1 MKKSFTIIVVYC
13 LWLLPSYA
21 QKKYYISA
29 FGGTSINFN
38 SQAYSSIGIY
48 APFITTSKIFPSIGF
63 SFDYVG
69 KRNPKCINRLFLA
82 SHIVGQKTITYK
94 ENFSLAK
101 NLYVQAILYSIQ
113 TGYNKEW
120 QVASLHKTNK
130 AKLYA
135 GFLTSINYGLTIKST
150 YKNQTLVNTQGD
162 SLYFVQ
168 NPSTSKKGL
177 YGMINV
183 GFTSRVVFYTQQGKE
198 KYSAGIHLMAG
209 LGRSN
214 KNKVLYFYENYIDQ
228 IIISNRGYL
237 CNVFFSIPIFRR

>member
-1 MKKSFTIIVVYC
+1 MKKSCAIILVYC

-21 QKKYYISA
+21 QKKFNISA
-29 FGGTSINFN
+29 FSGTSINYN
-38 SQAYSSIGIY
+38 SQAYSSSGIY
-48 APFITTSKIFPSIGF
+48 TPFKATSKVFPCIGF
-63 SFDYVG
+63 SFDYMG

-82 SHIVGQKTITYK
+82 SHIVGQKTIARK
-94 ENFSLAK
+94 ENFLLAK

-113 TGYNKEW
+113 AGYNKEW

-130 AKLYA
+130 AKLFA
-135 GFLTSINYGLTIKST
+135 GFLTSINYGLTIQST

-168 NPSTSKKGL
+168 NPSTRKKGL

-198 KYSAGIHLMAG
+198 KYSAGIQLMAG
-209 LGRSN
+209 IGRSN

-228 IIISNRGYL
+228 ITISNRGYL
-237 CNVFFSIPIFRR
+237 CNVYFSIPIFRK